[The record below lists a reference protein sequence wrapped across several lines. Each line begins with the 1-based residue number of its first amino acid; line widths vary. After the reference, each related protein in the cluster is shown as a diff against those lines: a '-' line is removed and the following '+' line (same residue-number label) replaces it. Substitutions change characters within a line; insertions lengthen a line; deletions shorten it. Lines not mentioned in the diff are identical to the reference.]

1 MTIHEA
7 YAIGYNSGWKMK
19 YTPVPKEIE
28 KDPNLYKHFCE
39 GEKNGYSDWMYEC
52 NSDCD

>member
-1 MTIHEA
+1 
-7 YAIGYNSGWKMK
+7 MK
-19 YTPVPKEIE
+19 DEEWPVQKKLSFLERSINEIE